1 MKKIFLTALLFML
14 CVCAMCGCSTATDD
28 PIPTLNV
35 QPSTS
40 TTQPTAPSQQSPDEN
55 VSTFQTI
62 HSFVEQFNEIAEDAC
77 EFQNYEIRQTD
88 DGYVVS
94 TPEGYSALVRLDP
107 KGEIASFSIRN
118 GTFQQKL
125 TTAQII
131 LEMFYPD
138 NTIPLEKE
146 NEINDLKQH
155 ISKVKADIQ
164 NEIAQNE
171 NANLETDAGSF
182 SDLSKKAD
190 ALLEQIN
197 SMREQVE
204 D

>member
-1 MKKIFLTALLFML
+1 MKKTFLTALLFIL
-14 CVCAMCGCSTATDD
+14 CVCVTCGCAPTEDK

-40 TTQPTAPSQQSPDEN
+40 DVQATTPSQPNQDEN
-55 VSTFQTI
+55 INTFQTI
-62 HSFVEQFNEIAEDAC
+62 HSFVEQFNEIAEDTC
-77 EFQNYEIRQTD
+77 DFRDYEVRQAE

-94 TPEGYSALVRLDP
+94 TPEGYSALIRLDP

-131 LEMFYPD
+131 LNMFYPD

-146 NEINDLKQH
+146 NEINALKQH
-155 ISKVKADIQ
+155 IANVKADIQ
-164 NEIAQNE
+164 NEISQNE
-171 NANLETDAGSF
+171 NASLDTGNESF
-182 SDLSKKAD
+182 SDLSQKAD

-197 SMREQVE
+197 NMREQVE
-204 D
+204 N